1 MAELRKTGESS
12 YDVLVD
18 GRTIG
23 QVWNWHGSW
32 AAKAANGKTRHN
44 LKSRK
49 QALQYL
55 EGVRR
60 PGGV

>member
-18 GRTIG
+18 GRTVG

-32 AAKAANGKTRHN
+32 AAKATTGETRHN

-49 QALQYL
+49 QALEYL
-55 EGVRR
+55 EKARR
-60 PGGV
+60 PGGG